1 MATLP
6 DQIKA
11 TVIELIRQLNA
22 NDLPISQ
29 AYIFGSYAKGL
40 QTRWSDIDVALISD
54 RFEGDFFNDR
64 SKVIPY
70 VVNIE
75 TDIEA
80 HPFRPEDFGAG
91 NPFVEEILRTGVRI
105 A

>member
-1 MATLP
+1 MVTIP
-6 DQIKA
+6 DRVKA
-11 TVIELIRQLNA
+11 VVTELIRQLNA

-40 QTRWSDIDVALISD
+40 QTQWSDIDVALISD
-54 RFEGDFFNDR
+54 KFEGDFFNDR
-64 SKVIPY
+64 CKVIPY
-70 VVNIE
+70 VVKIE

-80 HPFRPEDFGAG
+80 HPFRPEDFSTG
-91 NPFVEEILRTGVRI
+91 NPFVEEILQTGFRI